1 MIDIKFIENK
11 IGYKFKDKNLL
22 QKAFTHTSFST
33 NVEEN
38 YEMLEFL
45 GDSLINFFV
54 GEELMKR
61 YKKLDEGEVTRL
73 RSLIVSKGP
82 LSKIISDLELNQFL
96 IVKDEENKEDI
107 ASQTKIQCNIFESI
121 IAAIYL
127 DSEDINVAKVITIK
141 LLDKTIDE
149 SLNNKSDFIDY
160 KSELIIYCQK
170 NNININF
177 DCLNDNF
184 YNNVHEF
191 TVEANL
197 NGEAFGIGI
206 AKSKK
211 EAEKIAAFNAMKKLE
226 LL

>member
-1 MIDIKFIENK
+1 MINTEFIENK
-11 IGYKFKDKNLL
+11 IGYIFKDKSFLT
-22 QKAFTHTSFST
+22 KAFTHSSYSN

-61 YKKLDEGEVTRL
+61 FKKLDEGEVTRL

-82 LSKIISDLELNQFL
+82 LSKIIQELELNQFL
-96 IVKDEENKEDI
+96 IVKEEENQEEI
-107 ASQTKIQCNIFESI
+107 ASQTKIQCNIFESL

-127 DSEDINVAKVITIK
+127 DSEDVNKAKSVTIN
-141 LLDKTIDE
+141 LLDKTIEE
-149 SLNNKSDFIDY
+149 SIKNKNDFKDY

-170 NNININF
+170 NNMNINF
-177 DCLNDNF
+177 NCLNDNF
-184 YNNVHEF
+184 YNNIHEF
-191 TVEANL
+191 TVEANI
-197 NGEAFGIGI
+197 NGESFGVGI
-206 AKSKK
+206 AKNKK

-226 LL
+226 IL